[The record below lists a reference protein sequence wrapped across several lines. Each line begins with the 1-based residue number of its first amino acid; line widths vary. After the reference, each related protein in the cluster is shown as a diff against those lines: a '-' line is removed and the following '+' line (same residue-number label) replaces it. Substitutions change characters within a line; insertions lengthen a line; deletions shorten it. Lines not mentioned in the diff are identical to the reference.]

1 MLSFVRKIVV
11 LSLLATLCLYAQ
23 KVQYTKRSRNEVREG
38 PGNYYPL
45 IVVLRAGIEVPLLEV
60 KNGWVKFYVSV
71 FKDRPGESASR
82 PDWWIAKNA
91 LIEKPPRGPIN
102 KLNVSVQST
111 KASAS
116 AVMAAVR
123 GFAIRY
129 GKINAPVVDSL
140 LAVGDSF
147 TPQEFEQFR
156 QEVQS
161 KVPRTRGV
169 MAASDE
175 NAYLQEYESTAGE
188 DGVGLGIAARIAS
201 VGLVTDIKVVKYL
214 NLLAT
219 MMGEASGAYDVP
231 LKVYVT
237 SEQDPKAFSVP
248 GGYIFVSQGL
258 LKLCTDEAELAGV
271 ISHEVMHIVLM
282 HGLKEQYQRRHRIR
296 AEEAFNELDEE
307 TGEAA
312 DSSLAELEE
321 FTHEAYDVVMKPR
334 LQSYEEEADRGAV
347 VLLLKVGYDPMAV
360 SRMIL
365 KVRDAIRAT
374 PPKRLEDNP
383 FAHIDYEKRN
393 SELLKYMQKNVK
405 TTSGV
410 KNEEGFRKW
419 MK

>member
-1 MLSFVRKIVV
+1 MLSFVKKIIT
-11 LSLLATLCLYAQ
+11 LLFLATLCLWAQ
-23 KVQYTKRSRNEVREG
+23 NIQYTKRLRNDVREG

-45 IVVLRAGIEVPLLEV
+45 IVVLKAGIAVPLIEA
-60 KNGWVKFYVSV
+60 KNGWVKFYVSPL
-71 FKDRPGESASR
+71 KERRGESVSR
-82 PDWWIAKNA
+82 LDWWIAQNA
-91 LIEKPPRGPIN
+91 LVKKAPGGRIT
-102 KLNVSVQST
+102 KLNISVQST

-140 LAVGDSF
+140 LVMGDSF
-147 TPQEFEQFR
+147 SPQEFEQFR
-156 QEVQS
+156 QELRS
-161 KVPRTRGV
+161 KLPKMRGV
-169 MAASDE
+169 ISVDDE
-175 NAYLQEYESTAGE
+175 NAYLQEYESTEVE
-188 DGVGLGIAARIAS
+188 DGVGLGIAGRIAS
-201 VGLVTDIKVVKYL
+201 VGLVTDKKVIKYL

-219 MMGEASGAYDVP
+219 IMGEASGAYDVP
-231 LKVYVT
+231 FKIYVT
-237 SEQDPKAFSVP
+237 TEQDPKAYSVP
-248 GGYIFVSQGL
+248 GGYIFISQGL
-258 LKLCTDEAELAGV
+258 LKLCTDEAELAGI
-271 ISHEVMHIVLM
+271 ISHEIIHVVLM
-282 HGLKEQYQRRHRIR
+282 HGLKEQYQRRHKIR
-296 AEEAFNELDEE
+296 AEEVFSELDEE
-307 TGEAA
+307 VGEEA

-365 KVRDAIRAT
+365 KVRDAIWAT
-374 PPKRLEDNP
+374 PQKRLEDNP

-393 SELLKYMQKNVK
+393 SELMKYMQKNVK
-405 TTSGV
+405 TTSGM

>member
-1 MLSFVRKIVV
+1 MLSFVKKTVIFLFFV
-11 LSLLATLCLYAQ
+11 TPCLWSQ
-23 KVQYTKRSRNEVREG
+23 NIQYTKRLRNDVREG

-45 IVVLRAGIEVPLLEV
+45 IVVLKAGVAVPLIES
-60 KNGWVKFYVSV
+60 KNGWVKFYVPK
-71 FKDRPGESASR
+71 FKDNPGESVPR
-82 PDWWIAKNA
+82 PDWWIAQNA
-91 LIEKPPRGPIN
+91 LVKKPPGGHIT
-102 KLNVSVQST
+102 KLNISVQST

-140 LAVGDSF
+140 LLMGNSF
-147 TPQEFEQFR
+147 PPQEFEQFR
-156 QEVQS
+156 QEFQS
-161 KVPRTRGV
+161 KLPKTRGAISV
-169 MAASDE
+169 SDE
-175 NAYLQEYESTAGE
+175 NAYLQEYEATAAE
-188 DGVGLGIAARIAS
+188 EGVGLGIAGRIAR
-201 VGLVTDIKVVKYL
+201 VGLIADKKVLKYL

-231 LKVYVT
+231 FKVYVT
-237 SEQDPKAFSVP
+237 TEQDPKAYSVP
-248 GGYIFVSQGL
+248 GGYIFISQGL
-258 LKLCTDEAELAGV
+258 LKLCTNEAELSGI
-271 ISHEVMHIVLM
+271 ISHEIMHVVLM
-282 HGLKEQYQRRHRIR
+282 HGLKEQYQRRHKIR
-296 AEEAFNELDEE
+296 AEEVFNELDEE
-307 TGEAA
+307 VGEEA

-347 VLLLKVGYDPMAV
+347 VLLLKVGYDPMSV

-374 PPKRLEDNP
+374 PQTRLEDNP

-393 SELLKYMQKNVK
+393 SELLKYIQRNVK

-410 KNEEGFRKW
+410 KNEERFKRW